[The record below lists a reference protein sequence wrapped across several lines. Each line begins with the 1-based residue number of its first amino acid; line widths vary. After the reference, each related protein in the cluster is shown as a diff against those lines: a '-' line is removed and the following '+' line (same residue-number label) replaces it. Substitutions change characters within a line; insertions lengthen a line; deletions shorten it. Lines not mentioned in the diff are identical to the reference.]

1 MFDILSY
8 KITYFVFALFA
19 GFTISYFLTRDSY
32 KSKLIKRLKDSEDA
46 FNKTLKELDSAKK
59 SLRDLEDRHKIN
71 STLYKKQR
79 DIKEGIE
86 GKLIN
91 LKEQIAH
98 LEEARLNLN
107 NSLDNNQHEIEIIKG
122 DIDLLKPQYKDRQDI
137 VKEQELLNVTKSNL
151 TKKLNT
157 LQQDI
162 SKVSNNIVDMR
173 KLCSEYEDDIAKNIL
188 KVKEL
193 ESEQQILK
201 SRYINRDTLKE
212 DELKDIA
219 KGLQIKILNYKY
231 KIKSIKEQIKK
242 GDQID
247 STDIEKFISTN
258 KFDISKDIRG

>member
-1 MFDILSY
+1 
-8 KITYFVFALFA
+8 
-19 GFTISYFLTRDSY
+19 
-32 KSKLIKRLKDSEDA
+32 
-46 FNKTLKELDSAKK
+46 
-59 SLRDLEDRHKIN
+59 
-71 STLYKKQR
+71 
-79 DIKEGIE
+79 
-86 GKLIN
+86 
-91 LKEQIAH
+91 
-98 LEEARLNLN
+98 
-107 NSLDNNQHEIEIIKG
+107 
-122 DIDLLKPQYKDRQDI
+122 
-137 VKEQELLNVTKSNL
+137 
-151 TKKLNT
+151 
-157 LQQDI
+157 
-162 SKVSNNIVDMR
+162 MR

-219 KGLQIKILNYKY
+219 KRLQIKILNYKY